1 MKFLTM
7 AQSSSM
13 VDVDL
18 TAGSASL
25 AEGTASLKEFVGARV
40 VRGPDWNWAKQD
52 GMEKKQRTFMYII
65 IYN

>member
-13 VDVDL
+13 ADVDL
-18 TAGSASL
+18 TAGCAYEAS
-25 AEGTASLKEFVGARV
+25 ASLKEFVGARV

-52 GMEKKQRTFMYII
+52 GMTKNF
-65 IYN
+65 N